1 MEDVALL
8 LQVTVLGSIAGLFGS
23 LLGIGGGIFLVPF
36 FVLVVGL
43 PFPEA
48 AALGLVTVIA
58 TSSTVSA
65 GNAGKGVFNF
75 RLGILLEIATALGGL
90 CGGLSAGLLSERTLR
105 LIFSSVAFAIGVMM
119 LMRAKRRNIIT
130 DPSVPAGRLGGR
142 FHDADT
148 NQTVSYRVKRMPVAL
163 AASFFAGNISGL
175 LGIGG
180 GIIKV
185 PILNAWCGIPLRVAA
200 ATSSMMIGVTALS
213 TAPIYYAKGL
223 LIPHLAAAAVIGVLI
238 GSAGGLRIGVRA
250 RAQSLKLTLA
260 SVLFI
265 AAAVM
270 AMSA

>member
-8 LQVTVLGSIAGLFGS
+8 IQVMVLGSVAGLFGS
-23 LLGIGGGIFLVPF
+23 LLGIGGGVFLVPF

-75 RLGILLEIATALGGL
+75 RLGIVLEMATALGGL
-90 CGGLSAGLLSERTLR
+90 CGGLTASLLSERALR
-105 LIFSSVAFAIGVMM
+105 VIFSTVASAIGVMV
-119 LMRAKRRNIIT
+119 LLRAKRRNIIT
-130 DPSVPAGRLGGR
+130 DPSIDPGRLGGR
-142 FHDADT
+142 FLDSDT
-148 NQTVSYRVKRMPVAL
+148 NQMVSYRVKRMPLAL

-180 GIIKV
+180 GIVKV
-185 PILNAWCGIPLRVAA
+185 PILNACCGIPLRVAA

-238 GSAGGLRIGVRA
+238 GSAAGMKIGVRA
-250 RAQSLKLTLA
+250 RARYLKVMMGF
-260 SVLFI
+260 VLFV

-270 AMSA
+270 AWGA